1 VVLVANHP
9 HGLVD
14 GMILADLIG
23 RRRPDY
29 RILTRALLTG
39 LDESAASYMIPVPFP
54 HEPDA
59 QAKMLEMRAAA
70 MAHLEKNG
78 LIALFPS
85 GAVAASDTH
94 VRPRDR
100 RRMERLHRQDDPQ
113 IRRHHRA
120 LLLHRLEFPLVPDRQ
135 PHLAGAAAGPPDP
148 RGRARLRQAAGP
160 VIGSAHR
167 PDEWEDRIGKPRDF
181 MAWLRERTLSL
192 KDNPGRLIATPQRVG
207 TGTSPR

>member
-1 VVLVANHP
+1 LTAFRSDGPVVLVANHP

-14 GMILADLIG
+14 GMILANLIG

-39 LDESAASYMIPVPFP
+39 LDESAASFMIPVPFP

-70 MAHLEKNG
+70 MSHLDNNG

-85 GAVAASDTH
+85 GAVAASDTMFG
-94 VRPRDR
+94 PRDR

-113 IRRHHRA
+113 IRRHGRA
-120 LLLHRLEFPLVPDRQ
+120 LLLHRVEFPLVPGRQ
-135 PHLAGAAAGPPDP
+135 PDFAGAAAGPADP
-148 RGRARLRQAAGP
+148 RGRARLRQAAGA
-160 VIGSAHR
+160 VIGAPIG
-167 PDEWEDRIGKPRDF
+167 PDEWEDRIARKPREF

-192 KDNPGRLIATPQRVG
+192 KDAPDA
-207 TGTSPR
+207 